1 MALDWYDIEKFVDD
15 NEESI
20 LIYDDN
26 NYIARV
32 PTLKTTSTFNEIRE
46 WRNQTI
52 QIIGLGVTGIIE
64 FFSVYSLK
72 NPKPLNY
79 KARNK
84 VDDILSKY
92 SEEDK
97 KEILSFFWW
106 SIKIDIQI
114 LLEEFTKTNCLAEA
128 YSNII
133 LLELNKRIET
143 FKNKTTKGEI

>member
-64 FFSVYSLK
+64 FFSIYSLK

-84 VDDILSKY
+84 VEDILSKY

-97 KEILSFFWW
+97 KEILAYFWW
-106 SIKIDIQI
+106 SIKLDIQI
-114 LLEEFTKTNCLAEA
+114 LLEEFTKTNCLAKA

-133 LLELNKRIET
+133 LLELDKRIET
-143 FKNKTTKGEI
+143 FSNKTIEGEI

>member
-15 NEESI
+15 KEESI

-84 VDDILSKY
+84 VEDILSKY

-97 KEILSFFWW
+97 KEILSYFWW

-133 LLELNKRIET
+133 LLELDKRIET
-143 FKNKTTKGEI
+143 FSNKTTKGEI

>member
-1 MALDWYDIEKFVDD
+1 M
-15 NEESI
+15 
-20 LIYDDN
+20 
-26 NYIARV
+26 
-32 PTLKTTSTFNEIRE
+32 
-46 WRNQTI
+46 
-52 QIIGLGVTGIIE
+52 GLGVTGIIE
-64 FFSVYSLK
+64 FFPLYSLK

-84 VDDILSKY
+84 VEDILSKY

-97 KEILSFFWW
+97 KEILAYFWW

-133 LLELNKRIET
+133 LLELDKRIET
-143 FKNKTTKGEI
+143 FSNKTTKGEI

>member
-1 MALDWYDIEKFVDD
+1 MALDWYDIEKFVNDKED
-15 NEESI
+15 TI

-26 NYIARV
+26 NYISIV

-64 FFSVYSLK
+64 YYHLNSLK
-72 NPKPLNY
+72 NPKPLNF
-79 KARNK
+79 KAKYK

-97 KEILSFFWW
+97 KEILSHFWW
-106 SIKIDIQI
+106 SIKMDIQI

-133 LLELNKRIET
+133 LIELNKRIET
-143 FKNKTTKGEI
+143 FNKKTTKGEI

>member
-64 FFSVYSLK
+64 YYHLYSLK

-79 KARNK
+79 KAKYK
-84 VDDILSKY
+84 VEDILSKY

-97 KEILSFFWW
+97 KEILSYFWW

-114 LLEEFTKTNCLAEA
+114 LLEEFTKTNCLAKA

-133 LLELNKRIET
+133 LLELDKRIET
-143 FKNKTTKGEI
+143 FSNKTIEGEI

>member
-64 FFSVYSLK
+64 YYSLYSLK

-79 KARNK
+79 KARNR
-84 VDDILSKY
+84 VEDMTRWRSRPNSQRSTIRTAASTFALSRGRRGRVGRTA
-92 SEEDK
+92 
-97 KEILSFFWW
+97 LP
-106 SIKIDIQI
+106 
-114 LLEEFTKTNCLAEA
+114 
-128 YSNII
+128 
-133 LLELNKRIET
+133 
-143 FKNKTTKGEI
+143 

>member
-84 VDDILSKY
+84 VEDILSKY

-97 KEILSFFWW
+97 KEILSYFWW

-114 LLEEFTKTNCLAEA
+114 LLEEFTKTDCLAEA

-133 LLELNKRIET
+133 LLELDKRIET
-143 FKNKTTKGEI
+143 FNNKTIKGEI

>member
-1 MALDWYDIEKFVDD
+1 MALDWYDIEKFVED
-15 NEESI
+15 NEDTI

-26 NYIARV
+26 NYISIV

-46 WRNQTI
+46 WRNQTV

-64 FFSVYSLK
+64 YYPLYSLK

-79 KARNK
+79 KAKYK
-84 VDDILSKY
+84 VDDILNKY
-92 SEEDK
+92 SEEDR
-97 KEILSFFWW
+97 KEILSHFWW
-106 SIKIDIQI
+106 SIKMDIQI

-133 LLELNKRIET
+133 LIELNKRIET
-143 FKNKTTKGEI
+143 FNKKTTKGEI